1 MAAALPALEAGEVD
15 RFFAQVTPVSI
26 DVGVLERSRQVAVV
40 AGDFA
45 WDDIGTWEALARV
58 RPADPAGN
66 VTAGPVTAVDARD
79 NVVWSDG
86 TPVVVAGVS
95 GLVVVHAN
103 NRVLVI
109 DRRHAA
115 DLKRVLDALPPEVRE
130 V

>member
-1 MAAALPALEAGEVD
+1 
-15 RFFAQVTPVSI
+15 
-26 DVGVLERSRQVAVV
+26 
-40 AGDFA
+40 
-45 WDDIGTWEALARV
+45 V